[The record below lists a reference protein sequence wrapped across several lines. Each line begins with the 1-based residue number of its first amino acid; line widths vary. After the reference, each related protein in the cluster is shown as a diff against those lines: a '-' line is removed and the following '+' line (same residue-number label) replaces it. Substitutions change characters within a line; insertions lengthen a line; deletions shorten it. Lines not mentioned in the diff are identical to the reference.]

1 MDSASNERIKL
12 ALKVLSARYDR
23 TVTVSESE
31 MEALKSYLPAD
42 VVGLST
48 DDMAGQVI
56 QKEVKEFKAR
66 REKSERAKTILVID
80 DDAAFL
86 AQLTQVLKDAGYNVL
101 AGTDLANGMAVLE
114 RLHADIDLTVVD
126 LVLPGGSGF
135 ELINAASRR
144 PNPMKILATTG
155 LLKPNYLEVAKY
167 MGAHDVIRK
176 PAAGTVFPANEWLQ
190 RVGALLADQGER
202 GS

>member
-1 MDSASNERIKL
+1 
-12 ALKVLSARYDR
+12 
-23 TVTVSESE
+23 
-31 MEALKSYLPAD
+31 
-42 VVGLST
+42 
-48 DDMAGQVI
+48 
-56 QKEVKEFKAR
+56 
-66 REKSERAKTILVID
+66 VID

-167 MGAHDVIRK
+167 MGAHGDQK
-176 PAAGTVFPANEWLQ
+176 AGGGDSVS
-190 RVGALLADQGER
+190 GER
-202 GS
+202 MAAASWSTVGRSMRAWVARGGRLASGLPSSRHSPRHSRLLSTQRLLVYSEPHQHVRSYPHHRSRGPGSDLPLASKAPPTFDIPRRCNPEISS

>member
-1 MDSASNERIKL
+1 M
-12 ALKVLSARYDR
+12 
-23 TVTVSESE
+23 
-31 MEALKSYLPAD
+31 M
-42 VVGLST
+42 G
-48 DDMAGQVI
+48 
-56 QKEVKEFKAR
+56 
-66 REKSERAKTILVID
+66 KTILVID
-80 DDAAFL
+80 DDRKFL
-86 AQLTQVLKDAGYNVL
+86 IQVNQVLKDAGYNVFE
-101 AGTDLANGMAVLE
+101 ATDVADGMAVLE

-155 LLKPNYLEVAKY
+155 LLKPSYLEVAKY

-190 RVGALLADQGER
+190 RVGALLADQ
-202 GS
+202 

>member
-1 MDSASNERIKL
+1 M
-12 ALKVLSARYDR
+12 
-23 TVTVSESE
+23 
-31 MEALKSYLPAD
+31 
-42 VVGLST
+42 
-48 DDMAGQVI
+48 I
-56 QKEVKEFKAR
+56 Q
-66 REKSERAKTILVID
+66 KTILLID

-86 AQLTQVLKDAGYNVL
+86 FQLTQVLKDAGYHVL
-101 AGTDLANGMAVLE
+101 DAADVANGMAVLE
-114 RLHADIDLTVVD
+114 RLHAEIDLTVVD

-176 PAAGTVFPANEWLQ
+176 PEPGSQLPAAEWL
-190 RVGALLADQGER
+190 RTVGTLLGDDKSVGDVA
-202 GS
+202 SV